1 MSDEW
6 CFPPVP
12 SQHYQASSQMSK
24 VNLMLIIQGS
34 LSLTPADMIGQLE
47 DYLVAG

>member
-1 MSDEW
+1 MVFSS
-6 CFPPVP
+6 FTLTTL
-12 SQHYQASSQMSK
+12 YQASSQMSK

-34 LSLTPADMIGQLE
+34 LTPADMNGQLE

>member
-1 MSDEW
+1 MVFSS
-6 CFPPVP
+6 FTITTL
-12 SQHYQASSQMSK
+12 HQASSQMSK